1 MCCMEGNGAVVSVKV
16 PKRIKEKMRSI
27 DIKWSEVLRKAIEA
41 KIKEHERKQAVAGF
55 LEFRT
60 KAKVPKN
67 KTSYT
72 SEVLIRQTREER

>member
-1 MCCMEGNGAVVSVKV
+1 VEGNNTAVVSVKV

-27 DIKWSEVLRKAIEA
+27 DVRWSEVLRKAIEI
-41 KIKEHERKQAVAGF
+41 KIKEHERKQAVANF

-60 KAKVPKN
+60 KSKVPKN

-72 SEVLIRQTREER
+72 SEVLVRETREER